1 VGKPITLNF
10 YLLSFNFFAG
20 GICLFQKIVCKVG
33 SMALIRKE
41 DNDINYNIIAR
52 LASELHPGM
61 VLVTSGAAEIGR
73 VDYMRRHKKEIQED
87 SLDAKT
93 DYAAQGQMI
102 LMQNYRQFVAPE
114 YSVRQILVEHL
125 HFNDPEKREHIRRLI
140 ERAANQGAIPIVN
153 YNDPVSD
160 EENRR
165 WELAHLR
172 EIGSDPVECVDNDE
186 TAAVLA
192 ELISA
197 DALVI
202 LTSAE
207 GLYADPSDSSTIIP
221 EITADTPAELG
232 KIINDL
238 KDYCH
243 GTSRAGA
250 NGMAAKLQ
258 YVMRPAMNG
267 TTVVTG
273 SASYRISELLEGS
286 VPRTI
291 ISVGIRN

>member
-1 VGKPITLNF
+1 
-10 YLLSFNFFAG
+10 
-20 GICLFQKIVCKVG
+20 
-33 SMALIRKE
+33 MALIRKE

-73 VDYMRRHKKEIQED
+73 VDYMRRHKREIEED

-93 DYAAQGQMI
+93 DYSAQGQMI

-114 YSVRQILVEHL
+114 YSVRQLLVEHL
-125 HFNDPEKREHIRRLI
+125 HFNDPEKREHIRRFL
-140 ERAANQGAIPIVN
+140 ERAARQGAIPIIN

-172 EIGSDPVECVDNDE
+172 EIGTEPVECVDNDE
-186 TAAVLA
+186 TAAVIA

-202 LTSAE
+202 LTSAN
-207 GLYADPSDSSTIIP
+207 GLYADPQDSATIIP
-221 EITADTPAELG
+221 EIVAATPKELES
-232 KIINDL
+232 KINKL
-238 KDYCH
+238 KEFCH
-243 GTSRAGA
+243 GASRSGA

-258 YVMRPAMNG
+258 YVTRPAMNG
-267 TTVVTG
+267 TTVVIG
-273 SASYRISELLEGS
+273 SASHRISELLEGT
-286 VPRTI
+286 VPRTVI
-291 ISVGIRN
+291 KVTN